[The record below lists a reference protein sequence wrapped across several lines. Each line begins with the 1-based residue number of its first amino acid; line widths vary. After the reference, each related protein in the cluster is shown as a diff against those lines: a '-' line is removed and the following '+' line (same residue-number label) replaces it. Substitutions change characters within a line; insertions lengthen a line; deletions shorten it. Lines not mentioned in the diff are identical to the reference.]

1 MLTELRYIKTAFYA
15 EWLKIKGL
23 GLILL
28 AAICAVF
35 IPVFIFIIKIFRED
49 AREYDGVVISASK
62 NELIKTSPHTEV
74 FS

>member
-35 IPVFIFIIKIFRED
+35 IPVFIFIIKSFLSILI
-49 AREYDGVVISASK
+49 ISQAS
-62 NELIKTSPHTEV
+62 LIPKYSPLFLWEIALYCL
-74 FS
+74 

>member
-35 IPVFIFIIKIFRED
+35 IPVFIFIIKIFRIY
-49 AREYDGVVISASK
+49 R
-62 NELIKTSPHTEV
+62 
-74 FS
+74 